1 MATGWQLI
9 YVAGIS
15 ISLFLFIMLISKR
28 KKTGADK
35 ILSIWFFFAL
45 VHLIFIAWY
54 ASELAYKTPALVGWE
69 LPLPFLHGPFLYL
82 YILFL
87 SGQQRYKGLYL
98 LHFIPA
104 VLVAAILAFVLPE
117 VHSSTSALSAFT
129 PLFHGMVIGI
139 MISGVVYVILSLILL
154 SRHQR
159 NIVGQFSNTDK
170 ITLNWMRY
178 LISGIGV
185 IWIVVIFIQSA
196 QALYIAVALFIFFIG
211 YFGIRQTGIFS
222 NSFSPHEILL
232 PATLETTAQSEEADL
247 ITETTDRIKYEK
259 TKVDENKASE
269 IQAKLQ
275 VLMKEEECY
284 KDPELTLGDL
294 AGMLNIAPGVI
305 SQVINSKEEKNFYDY
320 VNTLRVEAFK
330 QLLLEPESR
339 QYTLLALAFECGFN
353 SKTSFNRNFKKIT
366 GISPSAYAKSLKV
379 EVASG
384 D

>member
-54 ASELAYKTPALVGWE
+54 ASGLAYKTPVLVGWE

-87 SGQQRYKGLYL
+87 SGQQRYRRFYL

-104 VLVAAILAFVLPE
+104 ILVAFILAFVLPE

-129 PLFHGMVIGI
+129 PLFHGMVTCI

-154 SRHQR
+154 NRHQR

-178 LISGIGV
+178 LISGMGV
-185 IWIVVIFIQSA
+185 IWIVVIFTQSA
-196 QALYIAVALFIFFIG
+196 QALYVAVALFIFFIG

-222 NSFSPHEILL
+222 DILSPHEVFL
-232 PATLETTAQSEEADL
+232 PTILETSVQSEEPDHIAASA
-247 ITETTDRIKYEK
+247 DRIKYEK
-259 TKVDENKASE
+259 TKVDEDKASE
-269 IQAKLQ
+269 IQAQLV
-275 VLMKEEECY
+275 VLMEEQESY

-294 AGMLNIAPGVI
+294 AGMLNIPPGTL
-305 SQVINSKEEKNFYDY
+305 SQVINSKEGKNFYDY
-320 VNTLRVEAFK
+320 INTFRIEAFK
-330 QLLLEPESR
+330 QLLSKPESR
-339 QYTLLALAFECGFN
+339 QYTLLSLAFECGFN

-366 GISPSAYAKSLKV
+366 GISPSVYAKNITIDIS
-379 EVASG
+379 SG
-384 D
+384 E